1 MVAAGEVASWCFVGD
16 GGGGG
21 VGGGT
26 PPVPLAPVP
35 EMLAGTE
42 ATPRFV
48 AVAGS
53 FLGVFWRC
61 FGGEMAVLGESWWTS
76 VL

>member
-1 MVAAGEVASWCFVGD
+1 MVASWCFVGD

-53 FLGVFWRC
+53 FLGVF
-61 FGGEMAVLGESWWTS
+61 
-76 VL
+76 

>member
-1 MVAAGEVASWCFVGD
+1 MAAAGVVASWCFVGD

-53 FLGVFWRC
+53 CVGVCWRC